1 VSGAGAV
8 GAPTGGP
15 AAPPVA
21 AELWRALAAVVTAP
35 PGPALASAL
44 GLADLDAEAHTAAF
58 VLDAVPYAGW
68 VLDPDGVIGG
78 EATRRVA
85 DFYRAVGLGP
95 TAEPDHLGR
104 LLSLLAG
111 LRGRGRR
118 SRLVRGTLVL
128 EHLVSW
134 LPPYLDVVGEV
145 APALRIWAELVRDG
159 LLVEVVELG
168 GPEAGRLPAALR
180 EAPPEPALRSLDDLL
195 VPVRAGVVLT
205 STRLFWIAQVL
216 GVSARLGDRRRIL
229 RSLLATGEPA
239 VRRALADLASDEAVR
254 RRTDAGRWGPA
265 GAWWADRAAATAAAL
280 RDGRVAPS
288 HPAPP
293 SGGPTFGT
301 ESAEGARSGYDGGVG
316 EGSRDRLGARP
327 IKVGP
332 DGRSARRR
340 AGLTKRDLRE
350 LGPDRDRGER
360 LRSGVADTEG
370 RTTWKW

>member
-1 VSGAGAV
+1 MSGAGAV
-8 GAPTGGP
+8 GAVAGGP
-15 AAPPVA
+15 AAPPVS
-21 AELWRALAAVVTAP
+21 AELWRALAAVVVAP

-85 DFYRAVGLGP
+85 DFYRAVGLGS

-111 LRGRGRR
+111 LWGRGRPA
-118 SRLVRGTLVL
+118 RLVRGTLVL

-145 APALRIWAELVRDG
+145 APALRNWAELVRDG
-159 LLVEVVELG
+159 LAVEVVELG

-180 EAPPEPALRSLDDLL
+180 EAPPEPALRSFDDLL

-205 STRLFWIAQVL
+205 SARLFRIAQAL
-216 GVSARLGDRRRIL
+216 GVPARLGDRRRIL
-229 RSLLATGEPA
+229 RSLLESGEPA
-239 VRRALADLASDEAVR
+239 VRWALADLAGEEAVR
-254 RRTDAGRWGPA
+254 RRADAERFGPA
-265 GAWWADRAAATAAAL
+265 GVWWAERAATTSLAL
-280 RDGRVAPS
+280 RDGSVAPS

-293 SGGPTFGT
+293 SGGPTRDT
-301 ESAEGARSGYDGGVG
+301 ESAEGALSGYDGGVG
-316 EGSRDRLGARP
+316 EGSWDRSGARP
-327 IKVGP
+327 VEVGP
-332 DGRSARRR
+332 DG
-340 AGLTKRDLRE
+340 G
-350 LGPDRDRGER
+350 
-360 LRSGVADTEG
+360 
-370 RTTWKW
+370 